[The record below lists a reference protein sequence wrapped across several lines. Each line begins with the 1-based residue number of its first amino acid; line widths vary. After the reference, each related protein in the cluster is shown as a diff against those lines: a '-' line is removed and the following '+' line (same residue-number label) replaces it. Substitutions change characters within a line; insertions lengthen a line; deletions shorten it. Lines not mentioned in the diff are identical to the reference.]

1 MLLLFL
7 INKKKNLRQFLFLE
21 GLFHFHICC
30 NSNFMY
36 LAATIRNNE
45 MSGSLKRPSPVT
57 VLIFLKI
64 LSGGKKSFC
73 IKHIGTSL
81 LYRFLRP
88 MLFYPFQTALEIAK
102 KGGTVHMICRN
113 PKYALEAQNE
123 IKDVSKNLN
132 IYAHIVNMSDPKA
145 VLIFANRFK
154 EPLNVLIN
162 NAGCMLHKRIL
173 TQDGFEKNFATNTL
187 GTHVLTQNLLPNLR
201 KTNLDQKSR
210 VIIVSSGERTSDNLS
225 VSCS

>member
-1 MLLLFL
+1 MYVVHSFEGNYWILRIVLMEASEAFKNQRFKSQLFSSSQKNTPNWNPGLILMLLLFL

-113 PKYALEAQNE
+113 PKYAL
-123 IKDVSKNLN
+123 
-132 IYAHIVNMSDPKA
+132 
-145 VLIFANRFK
+145 
-154 EPLNVLIN
+154 
-162 NAGCMLHKRIL
+162 
-173 TQDGFEKNFATNTL
+173 
-187 GTHVLTQNLLPNLR
+187 
-201 KTNLDQKSR
+201 
-210 VIIVSSGERTSDNLS
+210 
-225 VSCS
+225 